1 MDENVIITQWIC
13 ILQPVWFVLMQVH
26 DFYEKNRKQA
36 LSILNEL
43 SQLYAG
49 RISYH
54 WYTFVSDEGVTK
66 SVLMRWDSLILQA
79 QVTAVTVKET
89 KRLAAELLAHFLF
102 CSGWLPKKLQPQLV
116 QENVDFTYDQK
127 IISVLEKVNVKNVVK
142 LFEIQQKRH
151 RPLPLFKLVEPAY
164 PTANAGL
171 YVVNAVCEGY
181 TTVGFGRTK
190 RTAKEMAAAKMNKL
204 IKNRV
209 MSTRPTFL
217 RRKGEKYNGFM
228 DTIDTVETAWHLV
241 EHRWVQV
248 HYVRFP

>member
-1 MDENVIITQWIC
+1 MEENAITQWIC

-26 DFYEKNRKQA
+26 DFYEKNKKQA

-43 SQLYAG
+43 SQFYAG
-49 RISYH
+49 HISYH

-79 QVTAVTVKET
+79 QVTAITVKET
-89 KRLAAELLAHFLF
+89 RRLAAELLAHFLF
-102 CSGWLPKKLQPQLV
+102 CAGWLPKKLQPQLV
-116 QENVDFTYDQK
+116 QENVDFAYDQRV
-127 IISVLEKVNVKNVVK
+127 INVLQKVNVKNVVK

-151 RPLPLFKLVEPAY
+151 RPLPLFKVVEPEY

-171 YVVNAVCEGY
+171 YVVNAFCEGY
-181 TTVGFGRTK
+181 STVGFGRTK
-190 RTAKEMAAAKMNKL
+190 KMAKEMAAAEMNEL
-204 IKNRV
+204 IKSRM
-209 MSTRPTFL
+209 MSNRPTSFH
-217 RRKGEKYNGFM
+217 RKGWNNSGITEQ
-228 DTIDTVETAWHLV
+228 IETVETTWHLG